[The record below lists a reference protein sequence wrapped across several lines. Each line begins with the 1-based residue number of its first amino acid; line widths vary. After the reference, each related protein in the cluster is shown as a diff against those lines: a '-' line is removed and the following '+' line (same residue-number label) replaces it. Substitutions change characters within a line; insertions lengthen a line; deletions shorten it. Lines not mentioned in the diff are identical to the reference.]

1 MRHGAILGIAVVA
14 AVFFISPAHANY
26 LTTTTIGEGT
36 VSPSVGS
43 HWYVWYTKVN
53 VKATPA
59 AGWVFDHWEGSFAGQ
74 SSSFSY
80 RSTSDKWSCAV
91 FRPATPSSSTALAQY
106 VGASDASTSYVI
118 NDIDGHTGWD
128 GYEMSLTSQTWR
140 NTAQVD
146 RPLWQH
152 DMIMVRPWFHGSEVL
167 YLINGG
173 SNPLDHPS
181 PDGTFA
187 AVAIALGSIYAQI
200 DQVPNQPLYFTDEVN
215 NARTEDEVLAYS
227 MDKVLTTGDW
237 TWAVHAAMVKSA
249 VKGMNF
255 IQKEVKT
262 ADKFIVLGASKR
274 GWTTWLTAAVDPRV
288 SAVVPLVI
296 DVFQLPKQVE
306 HHWEAYGLYS
316 GAIQDYVDFDLFCR
330 AANDPLAPDLLNI
343 VDPYTFIDEFTM
355 PAFIANGS
363 SDQFFL
369 PDSSRYYLSE
379 LPNQADMRLRYFPN
393 KDHYMEGVLEDYDTL
408 YQIFSWGF
416 NQVYGY
422 DTPYITWSTDA
433 NGVITVSPSQT
444 PDSVKLWQAT
454 NPNGRDFRL
463 ESVGPIYTSSDLPAQ
478 GNGTYIGYC
487 PPPAQGWTAYFV
499 EVDLGAQTFTT
510 RIYVTPDVDP
520 FDGLGCWE

>member
-1 MRHGAILGIAVVA
+1 
-14 AVFFISPAHANY
+14 
-26 LTTTTIGEGT
+26 
-36 VSPSVGS
+36 VGS

-146 RPLWQH
+146 RPLWEH

-343 VDPYTFIDEFTM
+343 VDPSTFIDEFTM

-463 ESVGPIYTSSDLPAQ
+463 ESVGPIYTSSSLPAQ

-499 EVDLGAQTFTT
+499 EVDLGVQTFTT